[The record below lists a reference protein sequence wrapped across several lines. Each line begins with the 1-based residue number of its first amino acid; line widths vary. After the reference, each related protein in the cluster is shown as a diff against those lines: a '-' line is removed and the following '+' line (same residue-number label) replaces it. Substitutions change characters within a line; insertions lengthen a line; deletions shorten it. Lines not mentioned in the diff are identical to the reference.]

1 MGMTEREVPMQRVVT
16 GRDRAGK
23 SIFVSQGPVSRG
35 VAMKG
40 VPRFR
45 IDEVWNV
52 VGVPELPA
60 SHEDPTLTAH
70 PFFPDPG
77 GSEFCVVTIPAASD
91 LTRAAKSGVD
101 LEAAEREFYAQFPR
115 MADSME
121 SGAPGMHTTQTVDYG
136 VVLSGEIW
144 LELDDGAK
152 AHLKAGDCVIQNGT
166 RHAWRNLADQ
176 ECVMAFV
183 VVGAKQ
189 R

>member
-1 MGMTEREVPMQRVVT
+1 MR
-16 GRDRAGK
+16 
-23 SIFVSQGPVSRG
+23 
-35 VAMKG
+35 G

-45 IDEVWNV
+45 IDEVWSTV
-52 VGVPELPA
+52 SVPELPT
-60 SHEDPTLTAH
+60 SHEDPTLVPH
-70 PFFPDPG
+70 SFFPDPG
-77 GSEFCVVTIPAASD
+77 GTEFCVVTFPSTSD
-91 LTRAAKSGVD
+91 LTRAAESGVD

-121 SGAPGMHTTQTVDYG
+121 RGAPGMHTTRTVDFG

-166 RHAWRNLADQ
+166 RHAWRNFADH

>member
-1 MGMTEREVPMQRVVT
+1 MRRVVT

-23 SIFVSQGPVSRG
+23 SIFVSEGPVSRG

-45 IDEVWNV
+45 IDEVWTAAS
-52 VGVPELPA
+52 VPELPA
-60 SHEDPTLTAH
+60 GHEDPTLAPH

-77 GSEFCVVTIPAASD
+77 GTEFCVVTFPAATD
-91 LTRAAKSGVD
+91 LTRAAESGVD

-121 SGAPGMHTTQTVDYG
+121 SGEPGMHTTRTVDYG

-152 AHLKAGDCVIQNGT
+152 TCLKAGDCMIQNGT
-166 RHAWRNLADQ
+166 RHAWRNLADH

-183 VVGAKQ
+183 IVGAKQ

>member
-1 MGMTEREVPMQRVVT
+1 MRRVVT
-16 GRDRAGK
+16 GRDQAGK
-23 SIFVSQGPVSRG
+23 SIFVSEGPVPRG
-35 VAMKG
+35 VAMRG

-45 IDEVWNV
+45 IDEVWRLA
-52 VGVPELPA
+52 GIPDLPA
-60 SHEDPTLTAH
+60 DRDDPTLAPH

-77 GSEFCVVTIPAASD
+77 GTEFCVVTFPAASD
-91 LTRAAKSGVD
+91 LADAAESGVD
-101 LEAAEREFYAQFPR
+101 LGAAEREFYAQFPR

-121 SGAPGMHTTQTVDYG
+121 SGAPGMHTTRTIDYG

-166 RHAWRNLADQ
+166 RHAWRNLSDR

-183 VVGAKQ
+183 IVGA
-189 R
+189 RTR

>member
-1 MGMTEREVPMQRVVT
+1 
-16 GRDRAGK
+16 
-23 SIFVSQGPVSRG
+23 
-35 VAMKG
+35 MKG

-45 IDEVWNV
+45 IDEIWTVP
-52 VGVPELPA
+52 GVPELP
-60 SHEDPTLTAH
+60 SGRTDPTLAPH

-77 GSEFCVVTIPAASD
+77 GTEFCVVTIPPASD
-91 LTRAAKSGVD
+91 LTRAVEAGINLV
-101 LEAAEREFYAQFPR
+101 AAEREFYAQFPR

-121 SGAPGMHTTQTVDYG
+121 SASPGMHTTRTVDYG

-166 RHAWRNLADQ
+166 RHAWRNLAER
-176 ECVMAFV
+176 ECVIAFV
-183 VVGAKQ
+183 VVGAKK